1 VGSEER
7 DQEEKGEGG
16 AHGWRDGAEKGKC
29 FRQRTTVERYTALA
43 PPESSAIA
51 HSTDENPPAVRL
63 TAVGRDGRVAEEVR
77 RRRRRRGGAGRGQ
90 RACR

>member
-1 VGSEER
+1 VEGWGG
-7 DQEEKGEGG
+7 QGEG
-16 AHGWRDGAEKGKC
+16 
-29 FRQRTTVERYTALA
+29 FRQRKTAEAYTALA
-43 PPESSAIA
+43 PPESSALA

-77 RRRRRRGGAGRGQ
+77 RRRRGGAERGGAGRGQ